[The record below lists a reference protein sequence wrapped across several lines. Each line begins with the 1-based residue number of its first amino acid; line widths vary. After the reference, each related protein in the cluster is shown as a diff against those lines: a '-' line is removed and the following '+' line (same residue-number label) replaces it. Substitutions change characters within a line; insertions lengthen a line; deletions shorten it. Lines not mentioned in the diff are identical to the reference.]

1 MWNKTEVKPQG
12 TCRLTIRNPRNNKKY
27 SVEFMVVKESL
38 TPLLGAKVIQH
49 MGLVEIH
56 QENFKQVAPVKS
68 TSKPKMAE
76 QIIAEDNDV
85 FEGDVGTL

>member
-1 MWNKTEVKPQG
+1 
-12 TCRLTIRNPRNNKKY
+12 
-27 SVEFMVVKESL
+27 
-38 TPLLGAKVIQH
+38 